1 MKSQRATYST
11 NTIQIAI
18 SGYSSFWTNSYL
30 VHTDTLISY
39 NPIDPT
45 KQLADPL
52 SISTIPPPTPSSCSC
67 CQSALPHL
75 AIHLAPFSQST
86 RLIVGWPNG
95 SIDMGKIITDIN
107 GWHPLWRESYW
118 GTVIQL
124 SLGIPNHGCF
134 LMPLHWVDDNPPIW
148 SPSFDTPWRTRCH
161 IPS

>member
-18 SGYSSFWTNSYL
+18 SGYPSFWTNSYL

-45 KQLADPL
+45 KQLANPL

-86 RLIVGWPNG
+86 RLIGCWWCWHEMLMMCHG
-95 SIDMGKIITDIN
+95 SMDKRRCIWVSSNYHWVFFNPFQWMTLLWIHWHGGKIITYIN
-107 GWHPLWRESYW
+107 GWHPL
-118 GTVIQL
+118 
-124 SLGIPNHGCF
+124 
-134 LMPLHWVDDNPPIW
+134 
-148 SPSFDTPWRTRCH
+148 
-161 IPS
+161 